1 MAPGSRGRWSCVLWA
16 VLGLAVVGR
25 SGALMTTVLQQ
36 ECVFEEVGYDGDLVS
51 GSFVVIDHGLS
62 WSDDP
67 GVELV
72 VGKPNPSLTASLL
85 AYLHSSQTLLERNHS
100 HRERERH
107 AWQKKPFPRRDCA

>member
-1 MAPGSRGRWSCVLWA
+1 LWA

-25 SGALMTTVLQQ
+25 SVALMTTVLQQ

-62 WSDDP
+62 WNDDP

-72 VGKPNPSLTASLL
+72 VG
-85 AYLHSSQTLLERNHS
+85 
-100 HRERERH
+100 
-107 AWQKKPFPRRDCA
+107 